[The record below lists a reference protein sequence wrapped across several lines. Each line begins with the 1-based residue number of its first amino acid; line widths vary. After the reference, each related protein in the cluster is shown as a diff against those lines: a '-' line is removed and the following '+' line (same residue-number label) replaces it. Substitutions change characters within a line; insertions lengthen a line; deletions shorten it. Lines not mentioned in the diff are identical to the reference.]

1 MQFYVDSLYNTTAPE
16 ELFYT
21 DTICKAYFKS
31 YVNWLIRRT
40 NFYSGGLVLGRES
53 IGTFTLPAHMQIVIC
68 SSGHPPW
75 HFCRAQVYQ

>member
-40 NFYSGGLVLGRES
+40 NFYSGALVLGWGRQRQ
-53 IGTFTLPAHMQIVIC
+53 F
-68 SSGHPPW
+68 
-75 HFCRAQVYQ
+75 